1 MRLLLSVTAFLTTT
15 AVAMASPQG
24 SASTVPNPTP
34 GKRPVQTV
42 INGAQNPELIELE
55 TVAVLVLGGFAASG
69 EMLERRIELLAEM
82 IGLGGNDRKLLR
94 QELIRLSE
102 TGAPIR
108 ERLNTPN
115 PAPGTLEEFR
125 EVRLNTY
132 GRLLELLSEGGNKRL
147 RKFLEEQKRNVRVSG
162 SRSPVRD

>member
-1 MRLLLSVTAFLTTT
+1 M
-15 AVAMASPQG
+15 
-24 SASTVPNPTP
+24 
-34 GKRPVQTV
+34 QTV